1 MNFVPNAAI
10 AVTTGLLL
18 AIGLCLA
25 HMISSR
31 RQDARLQFLLNLMQ
45 TLPAAD
51 DQSESPQLRGSRPD
65 PPDRTVMGASFLASR
80 HAARGGAPRPAR
92 LALRETPLLFAAALR
107 GRGL

>member
-1 MNFVPNAAI
+1 MNLTPTAAI
-10 AVTTGLLL
+10 AMLTVALL

-45 TLPAAD
+45 TFPASGD
-51 DQSESPQLRGSRPD
+51 PSETSELRGSQQD
-65 PPDRTVMGASFLASR
+65 PPERAVVGASPRAAR
-80 HAARGGAPRPAR
+80 HATRGGGPRHAR
-92 LALRETPLLFAAALR
+92 LALRETPLLLAAALR